1 MTEEFEIDIPEQD
14 ALGIDIGMK
23 NLALCRLHVTIMGSK
38 PHWRI
43 SYWDV
48 VDLTGLDKNLPRLA
62 CESIPRT
69 LASSYESFKDCKHI
83 VIEQQPHTNVPMRIV
98 SHALITYFQTCC
110 LYNTA
115 EDFTVDTIISS
126 ASNKLK
132 PFEEANTKNYY
143 QRKKSAVQECAK
155 LLNAMVLSMKG
166 TAYEQQHIEYAKWFA
181 QLGKRDD
188 AADALLHAYYWL
200 DKRFTTE
207 LKKQQ
212 RVLQRQHKQRQKQ
225 KEKEEIQAERKRAR
239 ERKKKK

>member
-1 MTEEFEIDIPEQD
+1 MTEIEIDLPEQD
-14 ALGIDIGMK
+14 ALGIDIGTK
-23 NLALCRLHVTIMGSK
+23 NLALCRLHVTILGSR

-48 VDLTGLDKNLPRLA
+48 VDLRGLDKNLPRLA
-62 CESIPRT
+62 CESIPTT
-69 LASSYESFKDCKHI
+69 LSSGYESFKDCKHI
-83 VIEQQPHTNVPMRIV
+83 VIEQQRNTAVPMRIV

-110 LYNTA
+110 LYNTE
-115 EDFTVDTIISS
+115 EDFTVETIISS

-132 PFEEANTKNYY
+132 PFEDANTKNYY
-143 QRKKSAVQECAK
+143 QRKKSAVQESAK
-155 LLNAMVLSMKG
+155 LLNAMVLSMAG

-181 QLGKRDD
+181 QLDKRDD

-200 DKRFTTE
+200 DKRYKVE

-212 RVLQRQHKQRQKQ
+212 RIIQRQQRQRQKQ